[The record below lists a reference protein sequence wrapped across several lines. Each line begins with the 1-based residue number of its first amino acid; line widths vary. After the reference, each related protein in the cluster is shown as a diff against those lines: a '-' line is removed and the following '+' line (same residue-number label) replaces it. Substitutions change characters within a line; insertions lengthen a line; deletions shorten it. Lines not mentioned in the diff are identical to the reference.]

1 MNRRR
6 QRQRQRIVF
15 ATIGTLWFALTAI
28 TIVKNYQERREYNMD
43 WDDDINLQT
52 VDQYVKAELS
62 ERESLHDK
70 VGDWMVKALDLAPET
85 DEEPTFPAADEKTNM
100 TITNENNNDENNEN

>member
-1 MNRRR
+1 MAFKTMNRRR

-28 TIVKNYQERREYNMD
+28 TVVKNYQERREYNMD

-52 VDQYVKAELS
+52 VDQFAKAEPN

-85 DEEPTFPAADEKTNM
+85 DEEPAFVANEEIPEM
-100 TITNENNNDENNEN
+100 ITNE